1 MWYRPSFVHNT
12 GHLVHTLMVS
22 HALQAHRDG
31 CMCII
36 CKQARRV
43 GKTWGGMS
51 GMPGGP
57 KWQGP
62 MITGGGRQGQP
73 VPRFGKR
80 AFLHA
85 LPHLVCGPLQHKVVY
100 LPFAS
105 CIADFC
111 RADMTG
117 FLLRSVACPSPSALQ
132 RMRLLVH
139 ACWGDASAHDLSTYP
154 NSYMPEWLNACLRL
168 ATPQCLSDYRAWLHE
183 MQVWKLPESKAW
195 SPDEWLVAKGHQVEE
210 AAATPAAEPT
220 PSVKL
225 EGTTRRGSL
234 IRQSSAPTPAPAA
247 TQDAAQ
253 AKAGAKAAGTLHVAA
268 MLPRLM
274 FGLV

>member
-1 MWYRPSFVHNT
+1 MWYIPSCVNNT
-12 GHLVHTLMVS
+12 DDFAHTLMVG

-85 LPHLVCGPLQHKVVY
+85 LPHLVCGPLRHKVVHLPSASRFDAFY
-100 LPFAS
+100 LADSTGLKF
-105 CIADFC
+105 CI
-111 RADMTG
+111 
-117 FLLRSVACPSPSALQ
+117 VACLNMSALP
-132 RMRLLVH
+132 RVH
-139 ACWGDASAHDLSTYP
+139 LISAYL
-154 NSYMPEWLNACLRL
+154 C
-168 ATPQCLSDYRAWLHE
+168 
-183 MQVWKLPESKAW
+183 
-195 SPDEWLVAKGHQVEE
+195 G
-210 AAATPAAEPT
+210 
-220 PSVKL
+220 
-225 EGTTRRGSL
+225 
-234 IRQSSAPTPAPAA
+234 
-247 TQDAAQ
+247 
-253 AKAGAKAAGTLHVAA
+253 
-268 MLPRLM
+268 
-274 FGLV
+274 

>member
-1 MWYRPSFVHNT
+1 MFQCVCVDNIGHVVHSI
-12 GHLVHTLMVS
+12 MVGD
-22 HALQAHRDG
+22 ALQAHRDG

-100 LPFAS
+100 LPSAS
-105 CIADFC
+105 CFAAFCHADT
-111 RADMTG
+111 TG
-117 FLLRSVACPSPSALQ
+117 LQPCNVACPNMSALQ
-132 RMRLLVH
+132 RVRIIRIVT
-139 ACWGDASAHDLSTYP
+139 WFSGNVRS
-154 NSYMPEWLNACLRL
+154 NAARKAQTAGSSKKSKSHKIYCKRVKRL
-168 ATPQCLSDYRAWLHE
+168 ASFLTKPDWYVIVRVMSVLRPVNLS
-183 MQVWKLPESKAW
+183 
-195 SPDEWLVAKGHQVEE
+195 
-210 AAATPAAEPT
+210 
-220 PSVKL
+220 
-225 EGTTRRGSL
+225 
-234 IRQSSAPTPAPAA
+234 
-247 TQDAAQ
+247 
-253 AKAGAKAAGTLHVAA
+253 
-268 MLPRLM
+268 
-274 FGLV
+274 